1 MILLSACLGLL
12 LLSAVFYVVPF
23 TRSVDRP
30 ADSTEANVDW
40 YRQREQELASESQ
53 ALSED
58 AKLRLL
64 EDTEAVEPA
73 IAGASGRFHSWLLL
87 PVVIAMSGFLYQQ
100 LGAAPDVAI
109 TRDLQGLNEDSS
121 PQKMSAL
128 IAAMESR
135 LAQRPDNL
143 HYSALL
149 GRYYMRQQDYAK
161 ASTVYRDLATAAPE
175 DAQALAFA
183 AQADFMAKGRVL
195 SDDSRLLAEQSLA
208 IDPGQRTALGL
219 LGMASFEQE
228 QYRAAIAYWERLMA
242 AEPAGSEGAQM
253 IASVIEQARMR
264 LSGDPGQINDDPVA
278 PGAASNA
285 PPAVSSAGVTVR
297 VSLPQSADVNPG
309 ATVFVLARAAGS
321 DSRMPIAV
329 QRITAAQLPAVL
341 RLEDGNSM
349 AGQLLS
355 EAGEVMV
362 FAQLSPGGQPGEA
375 NATWLGQVG
384 PVAPDESNEILAL
397 ELTPRS

>member
-1 MILLSACLGLL
+1 
-12 LLSAVFYVVPF
+12 
-23 TRSVDRP
+23 
-30 ADSTEANVDW
+30 
-40 YRQREQELASESQ
+40 
-53 ALSED
+53 
-58 AKLRLL
+58 
-64 EDTEAVEPA
+64 
-73 IAGASGRFHSWLLL
+73 
-87 PVVIAMSGFLYQQ
+87 
-100 LGAAPDVAI
+100 
-109 TRDLQGLNEDSS
+109 
-121 PQKMSAL
+121 
-128 IAAMESR
+128 
-135 LAQRPDNL
+135 
-143 HYSALL
+143 
-149 GRYYMRQQDYAK
+149 
-161 ASTVYRDLATAAPE
+161 
-175 DAQALAFA
+175 
-183 AQADFMAKGRVL
+183 
-195 SDDSRLLAEQSLA
+195 
-208 IDPGQRTALGL
+208 
-219 LGMASFEQE
+219 
-228 QYRAAIAYWERLMA
+228 
-242 AEPAGSEGAQM
+242 M

-384 PVAPDESNEILAL
+384 PVAPDESNEILAI